1 MSLFFTDTDCEIWHT
16 DVEKY
21 NINIIGMPYTIDG
34 VEKVYDMGKN
44 TDFKNMYNRMRAGAM
59 PITSALNPQNYIDY
73 FEPAFKSG
81 QDIFYVHFSDKL
93 SGTFNHM
100 QVALDE
106 LKEKYPERKITL
118 FDTKSICYG
127 AGMQALMAGIMHN
140 EGKSD
145 DEILKFLKEFSP
157 KVVTKFVVDSL
168 FHLKRGGRVS
178 ATSAVVGSLL
188 NIKPLLEITKDG
200 KIEKYSTARGMKRAV
215 LTLADECVQNVDEVD
230 KYPIL
235 VIHADNEEMAN
246 IAVERLKSGLGEKAD
261 IKVYPIGPVIGTHCG
276 PGTVG
281 LVYYQK

>member
-1 MSLFFTDTDCEIWHT
+1 MSLFFTDTDCEIWYT

-34 VEKVYDMGKN
+34 EEKVYDMGKN
-44 TDFKNMYNRMRAGAM
+44 TDFKGMYNKMRAGAM

-100 QVALDE
+100 QVALEE

-127 AGMQALMAGIMHN
+127 AGLQALMAGIMHY
-140 EGKSD
+140 EGRSD
-145 DEILKFLKEFSP
+145 EEILAFLKEFSP

-200 KIEKYSTARGMKRAV
+200 RIEKYATAKGMKRAV
-215 LTLADECVQNVDEVD
+215 LTIVGDCVENVAEVD
-230 KYPIL
+230 KYPIF
-235 VIHADNEEMAN
+235 VIHADNEEMA
-246 IAVERLKSGLGEKAD
+246 ILATSQIKTELGD
-261 IKVYPIGPVIGTHCG
+261 NVDVRVYPIGPVIGTHCG

-281 LVYYQK
+281 IVYYQK

>member
-1 MSLFFTDTDCEIWHT
+1 MSLFFTDTDCEIWYT

-44 TDFKNMYNRMRAGAM
+44 TDFKGMYNRMRAGAM

-73 FEPAFKSG
+73 FEPVFKSG

-127 AGMQALMAGIMHN
+127 GGLSALMAGIMHYN
-140 EGKSD
+140 GKSD
-145 DEILKFLKEFSP
+145 DEILAFLKEFSP

-215 LTLADECVQNVDEVD
+215 MTLVDECLQSVDELD

-235 VIHADNEEMAN
+235 VIHADNEEMATV
-246 IAVERLKSGLGEKAD
+246 AVEHLKSSLGEKTD
-261 IKVYPIGPVIGTHCG
+261 IKIYPIGPVIGTHCG